1 MILEII
7 RIYIVINYSSDIDV
21 YGVLVCVRLRVLRY
35 LGGVNRTF
43 AVMLYIILWPFILTY
58 INWIDKIVPGIK
70 LNESIKKAVV
80 LIFVLIICNVSLFW
94 LYLFSLTTA
103 KGFVSVVP
111 LGVYVF
117 VSICS
122 RLWIVLIIYVMIRL
136 WINVNY
142 KIILL
147 RLLPIPVFFVKVCYN
162 WILMYIVMI
171 MSLIMML

>member
-1 MILEII
+1 MS
-7 RIYIVINYSSDIDV
+7 YSSDIDV
-21 YGVLVCVRLRVLRY
+21 YRVLVCVRLRVLRY

-58 INWIDKIVPGIK
+58 INWIDKMIPGIK

-80 LIFVLIICNVSLFW
+80 LVFVLMICSVSLLW
-94 LYLFSLTTA
+94 LYLFSLTIA
-103 KGFVSVVP
+103 KRFISVVP
-111 LGVYVF
+111 LRVYVF

-122 RLWIVLIIYVMIRL
+122 GLWIVLVIYVIIRL

-147 RLLPIPVFFVKVCYN
+147 GLLPIPVFFVKVCYN
-162 WILMYIVMI
+162 WILMYVVII
-171 MSLIMML
+171 MSLMIIL